1 MFKQNFDKVN
11 LPTRL
16 VSDKSER
23 AGQTGYPEIEERI
36 LKFWKENKI
45 FEKSISSKNKNKSF
59 TFYEGPPTANG
70 KPGIHHVMSRTLK
83 DLICRY
89 KTLQGYRVE
98 RKAGWDTH
106 GLPVEIEVEKKLGI
120 KHKSEV
126 IEYGVEKYNK
136 ECRKS
141 VFTYLDLWEKMTTR
155 MGYWVDLHNPY
166 ITLDNNYI
174 ESVWWALKTLFDK
187 GLIYKD
193 YKIVPQDPKSETV
206 LSSHEL
212 ALGYRETKD
221 PSVYVLFKIKPGACA
236 RGASAFGGEK
246 NSDLYFLVWTT
257 TPWTLISNVG
267 LAVGPEIDY
276 VKIKLDNKKII
287 LAKERL
293 SVIEGEYEILEEF
306 KGKKLEGMEYEQLFN
321 YVKVDKKA
329 FFVVCGNFVSTED
342 GSGIVHIAPAFG
354 QDDYEISKQYN
365 LPMLQ
370 PVTRG
375 GLFTD
380 EITDFKGQFVKDADA
395 GIIHKLKAE
404 GKLFKKGTIIHSYP
418 FSWRHEDVP
427 VIYYARESWFI
438 RTTSVAKRMVEL
450 NKTINWQPP
459 EVGAGRFGNWLE
471 ENKDW
476 ALSRD
481 RFWATP
487 LPIWVSEDGDMFA
500 VGSIEE
506 LKKGFVEE
514 DGKRRSVSDI
524 ESLDLHKPFV
534 DKILFER
541 NGKIYKRTP
550 ELIDVWFDSGSM
562 PFAQYHYPFE
572 NKELF
577 EKNFFPADYICE
589 GIDQTRGWF
598 YTLHAIA
605 TMLFDS
611 VAYKNVIVNELI
623 LDKQGLKM
631 SKSKGNTVDPFLLF
645 DKYGAD
651 ATRWYLVTNSPP
663 WRPTLFDEEGLAE
676 VQRKFFGTLLNTY
689 SFFALYANID
699 KFKFDEEPVP
709 YDKRPEIDR
718 WIISKMNSLIS
729 AYRENMDNYEVTRA
743 ARAVSEFTIDH
754 LSNWYVRRCRR
765 RFWAARTPSEKSGMN
780 ENKLSAYQT
789 LYECLINIS
798 KLVAPFSPFIAEE
811 LYQNLNS
818 VTAKEKFSQG
828 GSLVESVH
836 LSDFPAESYTDKV
849 LEEKMEIAQKVVYLT
864 RTMRAKS
871 NLKVRQPLSKIMVV
885 VDKSKQDALKEMQD
899 VILDEVNIK
908 ELVVLTDD
916 SGIVNK
922 SAKANFKTIGPKF
935 GKKVNAVANA
945 VKELGKKEI
954 ADLEAG
960 KSVKLKVSGETV
972 TIGRE
977 DVEIISSEITGRVV
991 ESEEGVIA
999 AIDTELTDEL
1009 IDEGLA
1015 REFVN
1020 RIQNMRKDAGFDVTD
1035 KIKIKFSGSDKIVS
1049 AINSFKNYVAGETL
1063 AVNITS
1069 ADSFNGSIKQ
1079 DWEIGDYQC
1088 SIQIEKANS

>member
-1 MFKQNFDKVN
+1 MFKQNTDKIN
-11 LPTRL
+11 
-16 VSDKSER
+16 
-23 AGQTGYPEIEERI
+23 YPEIEERI
-36 LKFWKENKI
+36 LKFWQENKI
-45 FEKSISSKNKNKSF
+45 FEKSISTKDKSKSY

-83 DLICRY
+83 DLVCRY

-106 GLPVEIEVEKKLGI
+106 GLPVEIEVEKKIGI

-126 IEYGVEKYNK
+126 IEYGVEKYNQA
-136 ECRKS
+136 CRDS

-155 MGYWVDLHNPY
+155 MGYWVDLTDPY

-221 PSVYVLFKIKPGACA
+221 PSVYVYFKL
-236 RGASAFGGEK
+236 K
-246 NSDLYFLVWTT
+246 NSDASFLVWTT

-267 LAVGPEIDY
+267 LAVGPDVDY
-276 VKIKLDNKKII
+276 VKINLDEKKII

-293 SVIEGEYEILEEF
+293 PLITDEYEILEEM
-306 KGKKLEGMEYEQLFN
+306 KGKDLEGTEYEQLFD
-321 YVKVDKKA
+321 YMKVDKKA
-329 FFVVCGNFVSTED
+329 FFVVLGDFVSTED

-354 QDDYEISKQYN
+354 QDDYEISKKYN

-380 EITDFKGQFVKDADA
+380 EVTDFKGQFVKDADP
-395 GIIHKLKAE
+395 GIIKKLKAE
-404 GKLFKKGTIIHSYP
+404 GKLFKKETIVHSYP
-418 FSWRHEDVP
+418 FSWRHENVP

-438 RTTSVAKRMVEL
+438 RTTSISDRMVEL

-459 EVGAGRFGNWLE
+459 EVGTGRFGNWLE

-487 LPIWVSEDGDMFA
+487 LPIWVNDDGDMIA

-506 LKKGFVEE
+506 LKKGFIE
-514 DGKRRSVSDI
+514 DNGKRISVVDLDSI
-524 ESLDLHKPFV
+524 DLHKPFV
-534 DKILFER
+534 DKIYFEKD
-541 NGKIYKRTP
+541 GKIYKRTP

-577 EKNFFPADYICE
+577 EKNFFPADFICE

-598 YTLHAIA
+598 YTMHAIA
-605 TMLFDS
+605 TMLFDN

-663 WRPTLFDEEGLAE
+663 WRTTLFDEEGLVE
-676 VQRKFFGTLLNTY
+676 VQRKFFGTLMNTY
-689 SFFALYANID
+689 SFFVLYANID
-699 KFKFDEEPVP
+699 KFNYSEETVP
-709 YDKRPEIDR
+709 YETRPEIDR
-718 WIISKMNSLIS
+718 WIISRLNSLIGE
-729 AYRENMDNYEVTRA
+729 YTELMDNYDITKA

-765 RFWAARTPSEKSGMN
+765 RFWKSEMN
-780 ENKLSAYQT
+780 ENKVSAYQT
-789 LYECLINIS
+789 LYECLVKIS

-811 LYQNLNS
+811 LFQNLNT
-818 VTAKEKFSQG
+818 VTGKEKT
-828 GSLVESVH
+828 ESVH
-836 LSDFPAESYTDKV
+836 LSEFPEPGYMEKG
-849 LEEKMEIAQKVVYLT
+849 LEVKMEIAQKVVYLT
-864 RTMRAKS
+864 RAMRAKS

-885 VDKSKQDALKEMQD
+885 VDSLQRDALRKMQD

-908 ELVVLTDD
+908 ELVVLDDD
-916 SGIVNK
+916 SGIVSK
-922 SAKANFKTIGPKF
+922 SAKANFKSIGPKF
-935 GKKVNAVANA
+935 GKKVNPVANA
-945 VKELGKKEI
+945 IKELGEKEI
-954 ADLEAG
+954 FDLESG
-960 KSVKLKVSGETV
+960 KEVSIQVSGEQI
-972 TIGRE
+972 TITQA
-977 DVEIISSEITGRVV
+977 DVEIVNSEIKGWVV
-991 ESEEGVIA
+991 ESEEGVTV
-999 AIDTELTDEL
+999 AIDSELNDQL
-1009 IDEGLA
+1009 IAEGLA

-1020 RIQNMRKDAGFDVTD
+1020 RVQNMRKDSGFEVTD
-1035 KIKIKFSGSDKIVS
+1035 KIEVKFNGSEKIIE
-1049 AINSFKNYVAGETL
+1049 AINSFKNYISNETL
-1063 AVNITS
+1063 AENILNVN
-1069 ADSFNGSIKQ
+1069 SFNGNSKQ
-1079 DWEIGDYQC
+1079 EWTIGDYQC
-1088 SIQIEKANS
+1088 TIQIEKANS

>member
-1 MFKQNFDKVN
+1 MFKQNFEN
-11 LPTRL
+11 IN
-16 VSDKSER
+16 
-23 AGQTGYPEIEERI
+23 YPEIEEKI
-36 LKFWKENKI
+36 LKFWEENKI
-45 FEKSISSKNKNKSF
+45 FEKSISSRDENKSY

-70 KPGIHHVMSRTLK
+70 KPGIHHVMARTLK
-83 DLICRY
+83 DLVCRY

-98 RKAGWDTH
+98 RKGGWDTH

-126 IEYGVEKYNK
+126 LEYGVEKYNQA
-136 ECRKS
+136 CRDS

-155 MGYWVDLHNPY
+155 MGYWVDLESAY
-166 ITLDNNYI
+166 ITLKNDYI

-221 PSVYVLFKIKPGACA
+221 PSVYVLFKIKNKD
-236 RGASAFGGEK
+236 E
-246 NSDLYFLVWTT
+246 YFLVWTT
-257 TPWTLISNVG
+257 TPWTLISNVA
-267 LAVGPEIDY
+267 LAVGENVDY
-276 VKIKLDNKKII
+276 VKIKHNDKKII

-293 SVIEGEYEILEEF
+293 SVIDGEYEIIEEM
-306 KGKKLEGMEYEQLFN
+306 KGKELEKTEYEQFFN
-321 YVKVDKKA
+321 YLKVDTSSGTGKKA
-329 FFVVCGNFVSTED
+329 FFVCLGDFVSTED

-354 QDDYEISKQYN
+354 ADDYDLSKKYN

-375 GLFTD
+375 GLFTL
-380 EITDFKGQFVKDADA
+380 EVIDFAGQFVKDAEK
-395 GIIHKLKAE
+395 GIIQKMKEE
-404 GKLFKKGTIIHSYP
+404 GKLYRKETITHSYP
-418 FSWRHEDVP
+418 FSWRHENVP

-438 RTTSVAKRMVEL
+438 RTTSVADRMVEL

-487 LPIWVSEDGDMFA
+487 LPIWISDDGDMFA
-500 VGSIEE
+500 VGSVEE
-506 LKKGFVEE
+506 LKQGFVEE
-514 DGKRRSVSDI
+514 EGKRVSVKDI
-524 ESLDLHKPFV
+524 GEIDLHKPFV
-534 DKILFER
+534 DKIFFEK
-541 NGKIYKRTP
+541 NGKTYKRTP

-577 EKNFFPADYICE
+577 EKHAFPADFICE

-611 VAYKNVIVNELI
+611 VAFKNIIVNELI
-623 LDKQGLKM
+623 LDKKGLKM
-631 SKSKGNTVDPFLLF
+631 SKSRGNTVDPFMLF

-663 WRPTLFDEEGLAE
+663 WRPTLFDEEGLVE
-676 VQRKFFGTLLNTY
+676 VQRKFFGTLVNTY

-699 KFKFDEEPVP
+699 KFEFKEAPVA
-709 YDKRPEIDR
+709 YEKRPEIDR
-718 WIISKMNSLIS
+718 WIISKLNSLIV
-729 AYRENMDNYEVTRA
+729 DYEKMMNEYDVTKA
-743 ARAVSEFTIDH
+743 ARAVSDFTIDH

-765 RFWAARTPSEKSGMN
+765 RFWKSEMN

-789 LYECLINIS
+789 LYECLAVIA
-798 KLVAPFSPFIAEE
+798 KLTSPFAPFISEE
-811 LYQNLNS
+811 LYQNLNL
-818 VTAKEKFSQG
+818 VTKKEKF
-828 GSLVESVH
+828 ESVH
-836 LSDFPAESYTDKV
+836 LAEFPKSTFFEKE

-864 RTMRAKS
+864 RSMRAKN
-871 NLKVRQPLSKIMVV
+871 NLKVRQPLKKIMVV
-885 VDKSKQDALKEMQD
+885 VDKEKREALGKMKE
-899 VILDEVNIK
+899 VILDEINVK
-908 ELVVLTDD
+908 ELEVLADD

-922 SAKANFKTIGPKF
+922 SAKANFKSIGPKF
-935 GKKVNAVANA
+935 GKKVNPVANA
-945 VKELGKKEI
+945 IKNFSKNEIGLIEKGGEVKI
-954 ADLEAG
+954 QID
-960 KSVKLKVSGETV
+960 GEDISITKD
-972 TIGRE
+972 
-977 DVEIISSEITGRVV
+977 DVEIISSEITGWLV
-991 ESEEGVIA
+991 ETEEGVTVA
-999 AIDTELTDEL
+999 LDTELTGDL
-1009 IDEGLA
+1009 INEGLA

-1020 RIQNMRKDAGFDVTD
+1020 RIQNMRKDAGFEVTD
-1035 KIKIKFSGSDKIVS
+1035 RIRIKFTSSKNLVD
-1049 AINSFKNYVAGETL
+1049 AIMTFKDYISSETL
-1063 AVNITS
+1063 AENLENTAHLNGGYNQQWQIGE
-1069 ADSFNGSIKQ
+1069 FN
-1079 DWEIGDYQC
+1079 C
-1088 SIQIEKANS
+1088 SIQIEKVNP